1 MDFSTIFNGESL
13 TLEQFN
19 ERTASMKLADL
30 STGDY
35 VAKGKAEDYKGK
47 VKALEAQIAERD
59 NTIAALEQAK
69 GNAEA
74 IQAELDK
81 YRQAEAERTRKEQE
95 AQADAI
101 LTRVAEEAIADKK
114 FVNDYTRDHFVQAI
128 KTALNDPANRGK
140 GSAELFAEMTKDATG
155 IFVNPQQELLKIA
168 PVGGKNQH
176 YTHEQIRAMTPDEIN
191 ANFDAIK
198 ASLKGES

>member
-35 VAKGKAEDYKGK
+35 VAKGKADKDRDK
-47 VKALEAQIAERD
+47 IKALEAQLAERD
-59 NTIAALEQAK
+59 STIKALEQAK
-69 GNAEA
+69 GDAEA
-74 IQAELDK
+74 MQAELDK
-81 YRQAEAERTRKEQE
+81 YKAAEAERAAAEE
-95 AQADAI
+95 AAKTDAI
-101 LTRVAEEAIADKK
+101 LTKAAESALEGKD
-114 FVNDYTRDHFVQAI
+114 FVNDFTRQHFVTAL
-128 KTALNDPANRGK
+128 KTALSDPANRGK
-140 GSAELFAEMTKDATG
+140 GAAELFAEMTKDATG
-155 IFVNPQQELLKIA
+155 IFVNPQQEPLKIA